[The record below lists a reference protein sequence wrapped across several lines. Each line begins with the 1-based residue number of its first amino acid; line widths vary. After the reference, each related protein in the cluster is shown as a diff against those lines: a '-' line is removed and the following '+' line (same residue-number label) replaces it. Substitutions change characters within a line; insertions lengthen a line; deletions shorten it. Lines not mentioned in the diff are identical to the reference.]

1 MEVNTYTGALEANQ
15 GHASAMIGELK
26 SLSKKSHVQVN
37 RIKNKLKPEVSLV

>member
-1 MEVNTYTGALEANQ
+1 MEVNTYTVALEANQ
-15 GHASAMIGELK
+15 GHATPMIGELK